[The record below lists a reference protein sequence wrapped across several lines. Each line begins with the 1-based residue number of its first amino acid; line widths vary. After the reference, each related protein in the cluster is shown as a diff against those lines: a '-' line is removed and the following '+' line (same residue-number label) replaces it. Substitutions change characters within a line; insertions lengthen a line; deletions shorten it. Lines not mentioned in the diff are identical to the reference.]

1 MLPDEVG
8 LMLRPLGV
16 IKHLMVITAKFY
28 LNGKEMN
35 IGLTWEQKICIQSP
49 AMDFLAALCSHL
61 GSYPMPPEFFPSDCN
76 GIVSDI

>member
-16 IKHLMVITAKFY
+16 IKHPMVITAKFY
-28 LNGKEMN
+28 FNRKEVN
-35 IGLTWEQKICIQSP
+35 IGLAWEQKICIQSP
-49 AMDFLAALCSHL
+49 AMDFLAALSSHL
-61 GSYPMPPEFFPSDCN
+61 GSHPMPPEFFPSDCN

>member
-16 IKHLMVITAKFY
+16 IKHPMVITAKFY

-35 IGLTWEQKICIQSP
+35 IGLTWEQKICIHGLPCSLVQSLRLLSN
-49 AMDFLAALCSHL
+49 AS
-61 GSYPMPPEFFPSDCN
+61 
-76 GIVSDI
+76 